1 MNKDIFVRQLEKR
14 HIFWSYSS
22 GAELPDEV
30 VIEHTL
36 KFGDISDIIELFKL
50 FTKSEIER
58 VWIKTMSCDDRFDK
72 MNHYLK
78 LFFFKN
84 MIKMKTIETRYDRIK
99 RACSEN

>member
-30 VIEHTL
+30 VIEHAL
-36 KFGDISDIIELFKL
+36 KFGDIVDIINLF
-50 FTKSEIER
+50 EIYSRDKIEDA
-58 VWIKTMSCDDRFDK
+58 WIKTMSCDDRFDK
-72 MNHYLK
+72 INHYLQ
-78 LFFFKN
+78 LFFFKST
-84 MIKMKTIETRYDRIK
+84 IKKKPIETRYDRIK